1 MKDARDDKSNNIAIL
16 VSSDNYADVELQKEL
31 RLEDVTP
38 KLTKWFFQYPH
49 LLKLNIFLGC
59 ALFGMVTQGYDGT
72 LMGNLQTI
80 PTWNSY
86 FDDPSGE
93 RLSTLSNGVSIWDNC
108 YGAILGYSWRP
119 YWKKTYASYWYYFLN
134 CWGRITGRFN

>member
-49 LLKLNIFLGC
+49 LLKLNIF
-59 ALFGMVTQGYDGT
+59 
-72 LMGNLQTI
+72 
-80 PTWNSY
+80 
-86 FDDPSGE
+86 
-93 RLSTLSNGVSIWDNC
+93 
-108 YGAILGYSWRP
+108 
-119 YWKKTYASYWYYFLN
+119 
-134 CWGRITGRFN
+134 